1 MHTLR
6 LLLPVLAAVAL
17 SACATDDPA
26 RAPTAS
32 NPVTGHTRT
41 TTSGATAIAA
51 YGALGTSD
59 DVRGRSGSPGASVLT
74 GRANLSGGDS
84 GTPRGGSA
92 TTNSGDDTPPPP
104 PR

>member
-1 MHTLR
+1 MTMLR
-6 LLLPVLAAVAL
+6 PALALLLATAV
-17 SACATDDPA
+17 SACATDGTT

-32 NPVTGHTRT
+32 DPVTGHTT
-41 TTSGATAIAA
+41 TTTAGAKAIAA

-84 GTPRGGSA
+84 GTPQDGSA
-92 TTNSGDDTPPPP
+92 TSDDPPP